1 MFDGGDEE
9 TVQSE
14 EEQPKKKKRKQ
25 EVSESHGKKEPSVP
39 STESAQKKGWRR
51 SEEIKGELVARIK
64 IPPAFDGPV

>member
-25 EVSESHGKKEPSVP
+25 EVSESHGQKEPSVP
-39 STESAQKKGWRR
+39 STESAQKKGWGMLQLLRLVVN
-51 SEEIKGELVARIK
+51 GESK
-64 IPPAFDGPV
+64 TE